1 MRLERYKGW
10 LSFILVLLL
19 EAAIVSPSLA
29 QSVDVHIGSRPF
41 SESTSML
48 MFGVSLMLIGG
59 VLHRRAKASHNRVAY
74 RSSRQLSVR
83 LNDR

>member
-1 MRLERYKGW
+1 MRFERYKA
-10 LSFILVLLL
+10 LSSFVLVLLL

-29 QSVDVHIGSRPF
+29 QSGNVHIGSRPF
-41 SESTSML
+41 SESTSMF
-48 MFGVSLMLIGG
+48 MFGVSLILIGG
-59 VLHRRAKASHNRVAY
+59 ILHRRAKAAHNRVVY